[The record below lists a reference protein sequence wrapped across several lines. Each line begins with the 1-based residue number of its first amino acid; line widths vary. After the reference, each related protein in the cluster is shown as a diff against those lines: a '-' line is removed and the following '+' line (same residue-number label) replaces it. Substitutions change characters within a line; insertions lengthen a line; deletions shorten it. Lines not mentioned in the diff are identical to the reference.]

1 MLTVEAKPERA
12 ESGSRRLERAD
23 KLPVGR
29 RAATTEGRSKED
41 NPERLGVI
49 GGERERRSGA
59 PGYLI
64 VPV

>member
-1 MLTVEAKPERA
+1 MLTAEAKPERA
-12 ESGSRRLERAD
+12 ESGSRRLERAES
-23 KLPVGR
+23 PWSG
-29 RAATTEGRSKED
+29 RAATTEGRRKED